1 MDQISQDELKELLE
15 DIKASFKRCEAS
27 VQEEDAN
34 DKFWRTRAELI
45 WKFSRY

>member
-15 DIKASFKRCEAS
+15 DIKASFKRCEAI
-27 VQEEDAN
+27 VQEDAN